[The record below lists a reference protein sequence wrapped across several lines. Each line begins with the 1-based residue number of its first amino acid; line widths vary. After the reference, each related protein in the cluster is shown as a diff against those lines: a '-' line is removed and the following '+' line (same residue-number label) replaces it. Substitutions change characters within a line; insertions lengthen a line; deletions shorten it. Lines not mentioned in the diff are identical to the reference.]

1 MLSTAITALLV
12 CIMLSIIISYVV
24 SARRARKR
32 KSSVVSTQAAAQATT
47 AELRLDAIF
56 PLQVSQVQT
65 GQLLAPALLQE
76 ELLPQSWYRRRRTF
90 VSGALLLM
98 VLLTLFVQSGL
109 ADGAFKTIQQGLSSF
124 NLSQHQA
131 GFDISTELPPI
142 PFAATQNVVRIDS
155 ALRDQYYTDY
165 QWQVWSYS
173 SCSGISMEMVINAYG
188 HHYIAADFLQKE
200 ADLGLWNVA
209 QGLTGGEKGIATTA
223 AYFGFKALPNPPR
236 TLADLIYTVNKGYPV
251 IVGNPAHIMVVRGA
265 DKNYIYVADSSP
277 ANRNAMTYSDFMA
290 WWDGFSVV
298 LVPA

>member
-24 SARRARKR
+24 SARRAHKR
-32 KSSVVSTQAAAQATT
+32 KPTLASAQAAAQATT

-56 PLQVSQVQT
+56 PLQTAQFKS
-65 GQLLAPALLQE
+65 GQLFAPPLLQE
-76 ELLPQSWYRRRRTF
+76 EVLPYSWYRRRRTF

-98 VLLTLFVQSGL
+98 VVLTLFVQSGL

-124 NLSQHQA
+124 DLSQHQA

-142 PFAATQNVVRIDS
+142 PFSAAQRVVRVDS
-155 ALRDQYYTDY
+155 AARDQYYNDY

-173 SCSGISMEMVINAYG
+173 SCSGLAMEMVINAYG
-188 HHYIAADFLQKE
+188 HSYIASDFLQKE

-209 QGLTGGEKGIATTA
+209 EGLTGGEQGIATTA

-251 IVGNPAHIMVVRGA
+251 IVGNPGHIMVARGA

-277 ANRNAMTYSDFMA
+277 ANRYAMTYGDFMA